1 MTHISC
7 VLVYIYIEMGRG
19 CMRLCDASADFGC
32 GDCSPATTTS
42 TTSTTTTTTS
52 TTSEYRDRV
61 DMNQ

>member
-1 MTHISC
+1 
-7 VLVYIYIEMGRG
+7 MGRG